1 MTLLDRDHDAVGL
14 ILDPV
19 ERELLARLVR
29 AYRLCPAAD
38 DIPVLDGLAQ
48 RLS

>member
-1 MTLLDRDHDAVGL
+1 MTLLDPDMAVVGL
-14 ILDPV
+14 ALDAV
-19 ERELLARLVR
+19 ERELLQRLVR

-38 DIPVLDGLAQ
+38 DIPVLDSLAE